1 MCGIFSLLNTRGF
14 SPEFINTQFEKGK
27 NRGPEYSKLESFND
41 SDFFLGFHRLAI
53 NGLNEKSNQ
62 PILINDIIRLE
73 RVNVNRHISNS
84 RKKTSNGLT
93 IIVIVVELFFFL
105 IKHQYPYPRHADGD
119 EEDLVDIWALITEAK
134 AGAQVHEQRR

>member
-1 MCGIFSLLNTRGF
+1 LVPTI
-14 SPEFINTQFEKGK
+14 
-27 NRGPEYSKLESFND
+27 
-41 SDFFLGFHRLAI
+41 
-53 NGLNEKSNQ
+53 
-62 PILINDIIRLE
+62 ILINDIIRLE

-105 IKHQYPYPRHADGD
+105 IEHQYPYPRHADGD

-134 AGAQVHEQRR
+134 AGAQVHEQRGGINDLCFSKFRGNMADCSH